1 MATALKLNTITKVI
15 FASLLAAQGSAWAD
29 DEQSSRESMDTIVV
43 TGEKTEKSLK
53 ETMSSVAVVDKALLE
68 NGQLASISEALSEM
82 ANVVVLTG
90 SVPDMRGVSGN
101 GGATG
106 FNSFSGGSKA
116 RVSTLIDGVSQP
128 FVADLTG
135 DTGLWDVEQIEV
147 YRGPQSTSNGRNS
160 IAGAVYMT
168 TKAPTQDFEGAVRV
182 GYRNQDSYLDTAAVV
197 SGALVE
203 DVLAFRLSTQYVDG
217 ETFSNPPVY
226 ETNPT
231 DRELNKLNTSSTRAK
246 LLYTPSKDLAVQLTY
261 STYSEEGNSGR
272 KYFVAD
278 EPFDYKPLYQRI
290 VDTDSDTTQV
300 NVDYSINDDFSLD
313 VLVAYMDYQWS
324 FEAYEPIESAES
336 DVSMDERNITLDTK
350 LNFGLNNHFYS
361 GFIGLAYFDRDQ
373 EFESVGATNYYGDD
387 SSKSTA
393 VYGETSFNLSRELTL
408 TAGLRIEREEQLR
421 NFNMAFRGDQLV
433 EQLDN
438 SHTVRL
444 PKLAIQY
451 DVSDE
456 TTLFASARRG
466 YNAGGGAL
474 DFTAEDY
481 YYYDEETV
489 NTYEIGS
496 RSVIDNGDINISAN
510 VFYNNFN
517 GYQALSSERRI
528 TNLEDAH
535 SYGLEVD
542 AYSMLGEQWQLHG
555 GLGLLKTN
563 IDESSAFPDAVGSDL
578 NSAPELT
585 ASLGLSHWFT
595 DSLKVNL
602 SANYVGEYYG
612 DLTNTEE
619 RIAGDYTIT
628 RLSMTYDTEQWL
640 ISAFINNALDEEAY
654 TSQEPESGR
663 YPQGYAAVVNPQT
676 VGASVTYRF

>member
-1 MATALKLNTITKVI
+1 MIA
-15 FASLLAAQGSAWAD
+15 ASLLVTNTAVLAD
-29 DEQSSRESMDTIVV
+29 DESNRKSMDTIVV

-53 ETMSSVAVVDKALLE
+53 ETMSSVAVVDTSLIE

-90 SVPDMRGVSGN
+90 AVPDMRGVSGN

-135 DTGLWDVEQIEV
+135 DTGLWDMEQIEV

-160 IAGAVYMT
+160 IAGAVYMK
-168 TKAPTQDFEGAVRV
+168 TKAPTQEFEGAVRV
-182 GYRNQDSYLDTAAVV
+182 GYRNQDNYFDTAAVI

-203 DVLAFRLSTQYVDG
+203 DVLAFRLSTQYIDG

-226 ETNPT
+226 DTNPT
-231 DRELNKLNTSSTRAK
+231 DQELNKLDTSSTRAK
-246 LLYTPSKDLAVQLTY
+246 LLYTPFEDLSVQLTY
-261 STYSEEGNSGR
+261 STYNEEGNAGR
-272 KYFVAD
+272 KYFEAA
-278 EPFDYKPLYQRI
+278 EPTDYIPLFQRI
-290 VDTDSDTTQV
+290 LDTESDTTQV
-300 NVDYSINDDFSLD
+300 NVDYKINENFSLD
-313 VLVAYMDYQWS
+313 VLVAYMDYKWA
-324 FEAYEPIESAES
+324 FDAYEPQQSAES
-336 DVSMDERNITLDTK
+336 DVSMDESNVTLDTK
-350 LNFGLNNHFYS
+350 LNFGLNSDFYS
-361 GFIGLAYFDRDQ
+361 GFVGLAYFDRDQ
-373 EFESVGATNYYGDD
+373 DFESVGATYYFGDD

-393 VYGETSFNLSRELTL
+393 IYGESSFNLNSQLTL
-408 TAGLRIEREEQLR
+408 TAGLRIEREEQVR
-421 NFNMAFRGDQLV
+421 NFNMAFRGDMLV
-433 EQLDN
+433 EQLDD
-438 SHTVRL
+438 SHTLRL
-444 PKLAIQY
+444 PKLALQY
-451 DVSDE
+451 KITEE

-496 RSVIDNGDINISAN
+496 RSVLNNGDLNISAN

-517 GYQALSSERRI
+517 GYQALSAARRI
-528 TNLEDAH
+528 TNIEDAH
-535 SYGLEVD
+535 SYGLELE
-542 AYSMLGEQWQLHG
+542 AYSMLGDQWQLHG
-555 GLGLLKTN
+555 GLGLLKTK
-563 IDESSAFPDAVGSDL
+563 IDESSAFPEAVDNDL

-602 SANYVGEYYG
+602 SANYVDEFYG

-619 RIAGDYTIT
+619 RVAGDYTLT
-628 RLSMTYDTEQWL
+628 RLTITYDTEQWL
-640 ISAFINNALDEEAY
+640 ISAFINNAFDEQEY
-654 TSQEPESGR
+654 TAREPASGR
-663 YPQGYAAVVNPQT
+663 YPQGYVGVVNPQT
-676 VGASVTYRF
+676 LGASVTYRF

>member
-1 MATALKLNTITKVI
+1 MATAFKLNSLSAVIT
-15 FASLLAAQGSAWAD
+15 ASLLVTNTAVLAD
-29 DEQSSRESMDTIVV
+29 DESNRKSMDTIVV

-53 ETMSSVAVVDKALLE
+53 ETMSSVAVVDTSLIE

-90 SVPDMRGVSGN
+90 AVPDMRGVSGN

-135 DTGLWDVEQIEV
+135 DTGLWDMEQIEV

-160 IAGAVYMT
+160 IAGAVYMK
-168 TKAPTQDFEGAVRV
+168 TKAPTQEFEGAVRV
-182 GYRNQDSYLDTAAVV
+182 GYRNQDNYFDTAAVI

-203 DVLAFRLSTQYVDG
+203 DVLTFRLSTQYIDG

-226 ETNPT
+226 DTNPT
-231 DRELNKLNTSSTRAK
+231 DQELNKLDTSSTRAK
-246 LLYTPSKDLAVQLTY
+246 LLYTPFEDLSVQLTY
-261 STYSEEGNSGR
+261 STYNEEGNAGR
-272 KYFVAD
+272 KYFEAA
-278 EPFDYKPLYQRI
+278 EPTDYIPLFQRI
-290 VDTDSDTTQV
+290 LDTESDTTQV
-300 NVDYSINDDFSLD
+300 NVDYKINENFSLD
-313 VLVAYMDYQWS
+313 VLVAYMDYKWA
-324 FEAYEPIESAES
+324 FDAYEPQQIAES
-336 DVSMDERNITLDTK
+336 DVSMDESNVTLDTK
-350 LNFGLNNHFYS
+350 LNFGLNSDFYS
-361 GFIGLAYFDRDQ
+361 GFVGLAYFDRDQ
-373 EFESVGATNYYGDD
+373 DFESVGATYYFGDD

-393 VYGETSFNLSRELTL
+393 IYGESSFNLNSQLTL
-408 TAGLRIEREEQLR
+408 TAGLRIEREEQVR
-421 NFNMAFRGDQLV
+421 NFNMAFRGDMLV
-433 EQLDN
+433 EQLDD
-438 SHTVRL
+438 SHTLRL
-444 PKLAIQY
+444 PKLALQY
-451 DVSDE
+451 KITEE

-496 RSVIDNGDINISAN
+496 RSVLNNGDLNISAN

-517 GYQALSSERRI
+517 GYQALSAARRI
-528 TNLEDAH
+528 TNIEDAH
-535 SYGLEVD
+535 SYGLELE
-542 AYSMLGEQWQLHG
+542 AYSMLGDQWQLHG
-555 GLGLLKTN
+555 GLGLLKTK
-563 IDESSAFPDAVGSDL
+563 IDESSAFPEAVDNDL

-602 SANYVGEYYG
+602 SANYVDEFYG

-619 RIAGDYTIT
+619 RVAGDYTLT
-628 RLSMTYDTEQWL
+628 RLTITYDTEQWL
-640 ISAFINNALDEEAY
+640 MSAFINNAFDEQEY
-654 TSQEPESGR
+654 TAREPASGR
-663 YPQGYAAVVNPQT
+663 YPQGYVGVVNPQT
-676 VGASVTYRF
+676 LGASVTYRF

>member
-1 MATALKLNTITKVI
+1 LATAFKLNSLSAVIT
-15 FASLLAAQGSAWAD
+15 ASLLVTNTAVLAD
-29 DEQSSRESMDTIVV
+29 DESNRKSMDTIVV

-53 ETMSSVAVVDKALLE
+53 ETMSSVAVVDTSLIE

-90 SVPDMRGVSGN
+90 AVPDMRGVSGN

-135 DTGLWDVEQIEV
+135 DTGLWDMEQIEV

-160 IAGAVYMT
+160 IAGAVYMK
-168 TKAPTQDFEGAVRV
+168 TKAPTQEFEGAVRV
-182 GYRNQDSYLDTAAVV
+182 GYRNQDNYFDTAAVI

-203 DVLAFRLSTQYVDG
+203 DVLAFRLSTQYIDG

-226 ETNPT
+226 DTNPT
-231 DRELNKLNTSSTRAK
+231 DQELNKLDTSSTRAK
-246 LLYTPSKDLAVQLTY
+246 LLYTPFEDLSLQLTY
-261 STYSEEGNSGR
+261 STYSEKGNAGR
-272 KYFVAD
+272 KYFEAA
-278 EPFDYKPLYQRI
+278 EPTDYIPLFQRI
-290 VDTDSDTTQV
+290 MDTESDTTQV
-300 NVDYSINDDFSLD
+300 NVDYKINENFSLD
-313 VLVAYMDYQWS
+313 VLVAYMDYTWA
-324 FEAYEPIESAES
+324 FDAYEPQQSAES
-336 DVSMDERNITLDTK
+336 DVSMDESNVTLDTK
-350 LNFGLNNHFYS
+350 LNFGLNSDFYS
-361 GFIGLAYFDRDQ
+361 GFVGLAYFDRDQ
-373 EFESVGATNYYGDD
+373 DFESVGATYYFGDD

-393 VYGETSFNLSRELTL
+393 IYGESSFNLNSQLTL
-408 TAGLRIEREEQLR
+408 TAGLRIEREEQVR
-421 NFNMAFRGDQLV
+421 NFNMAFRGDMLV
-433 EQLDN
+433 EQLDD
-438 SHTVRL
+438 SHTLRL
-444 PKLAIQY
+444 PKLALQY
-451 DVSDE
+451 KITEE

-496 RSVIDNGDINISAN
+496 RSVLNNGDLNISAN

-517 GYQALSSERRI
+517 GYQALSAARRI
-528 TNLEDAH
+528 TNIEDAH
-535 SYGLEVD
+535 SYGLELE
-542 AYSMLGEQWQLHG
+542 AYSMLGDQWQLHG
-555 GLGLLKTN
+555 GLGLLKTK
-563 IDESSAFPDAVGSDL
+563 IDESSAFPEAVDNDL

-595 DSLKVNL
+595 DNLKVNL
-602 SANYVGEYYG
+602 SANYVDEFYG

-619 RIAGDYTIT
+619 RVAGDYTLT
-628 RLSMTYDTEQWL
+628 RLTISYDSEQWL
-640 ISAFINNALDEEAY
+640 MSAFINNAFDEQEY
-654 TSQEPESGR
+654 TAREPASGR
-663 YPQGYAAVVNPQT
+663 YPQGYVGVVNPQT
-676 VGASVTYRF
+676 LGASVTYRF

>member
-1 MATALKLNTITKVI
+1 MATAFKLNSLSAVI
-15 FASLLAAQGSAWAD
+15 AALLLVTNTAVLAD
-29 DEQSSRESMDTIVV
+29 DESNRKSMDTIVV

-53 ETMSSVAVVDKALLE
+53 ETMSSVAVVDTSLIE

-90 SVPDMRGVSGN
+90 AVPDMRGVSGN

-135 DTGLWDVEQIEV
+135 DTGLWDMEQIEV

-160 IAGAVYMT
+160 IAGAVYMK
-168 TKAPTQDFEGAVRV
+168 TKAPTQEFEGAVRV
-182 GYRNQDSYLDTAAVV
+182 GYRNQDNYFDTAAVI

-203 DVLAFRLSTQYVDG
+203 DVLAFRLSTQYIDG

-226 ETNPT
+226 DTNPT
-231 DRELNKLNTSSTRAK
+231 DQELNKLDTSSTRAK
-246 LLYTPSKDLAVQLTY
+246 LLYTPFEDLSVQLTY
-261 STYSEEGNSGR
+261 STYNEEGNAGR
-272 KYFVAD
+272 KYFEAA
-278 EPFDYKPLYQRI
+278 EPTDYIPLFQRI
-290 VDTDSDTTQV
+290 LDTESDTTQV
-300 NVDYSINDDFSLD
+300 NVDYKINENFSLD
-313 VLVAYMDYQWS
+313 VLVAYMDYKWA
-324 FEAYEPIESAES
+324 FDAYEPQQSAES
-336 DVSMDERNITLDTK
+336 DVSMDESNVTLDTK
-350 LNFGLNNHFYS
+350 LNFGLNSDFYS
-361 GFIGLAYFDRDQ
+361 GFVGLAYFDRDQ
-373 EFESVGATNYYGDD
+373 DFESVGATYYFGDD
-387 SSKSTA
+387 SSKSTSI
-393 VYGETSFNLSRELTL
+393 YGESSFNLNSQLTL
-408 TAGLRIEREEQLR
+408 TAGLRIEREEQVR
-421 NFNMAFRGDQLV
+421 NFNMAFRGDMLV
-433 EQLDN
+433 EQLDD
-438 SHTVRL
+438 SHTLRL
-444 PKLAIQY
+444 PKLALQY
-451 DVSDE
+451 KITEE

-496 RSVIDNGDINISAN
+496 RSVLNNGDLNISAN

-517 GYQALSSERRI
+517 GYQALSAARRI
-528 TNLEDAH
+528 TNIEDAH
-535 SYGLEVD
+535 SYGLELE
-542 AYSMLGEQWQLHG
+542 AYSMLGDQWQLHG
-555 GLGLLKTN
+555 GLGLLKTK
-563 IDESSAFPDAVGSDL
+563 IDESSAFPEAVDNDL

-602 SANYVGEYYG
+602 SANYVDEFYG

-619 RIAGDYTIT
+619 RVAGDYTLT
-628 RLSMTYDTEQWL
+628 RLTITYDTEQWL
-640 ISAFINNALDEEAY
+640 ISAFINNAFDEQEY
-654 TSQEPESGR
+654 TAREPASGR
-663 YPQGYAAVVNPQT
+663 YPQGYVGVVNPQT
-676 VGASVTYRF
+676 LGASVTYRF

>member
-1 MATALKLNTITKVI
+1 LATAFKLNSLSAVI
-15 FASLLAAQGSAWAD
+15 AASLLVTNTAVLAD
-29 DEQSSRESMDTIVV
+29 DESNRKSMDTIVV

-53 ETMSSVAVVDKALLE
+53 ETMSSVAVVDTSLIE

-90 SVPDMRGVSGN
+90 AVPDMRGVSGN

-135 DTGLWDVEQIEV
+135 DTGLWDMEQIEV

-160 IAGAVYMT
+160 IAGAVYMK
-168 TKAPTQDFEGAVRV
+168 TKAPTQEFEGAVRV
-182 GYRNQDSYLDTAAVV
+182 GYRNQDNYFDTAAVI

-203 DVLAFRLSTQYVDG
+203 DVLAFRLSTQYIDG

-226 ETNPT
+226 DTNPT
-231 DRELNKLNTSSTRAK
+231 DQELNKLDTSSTRAK
-246 LLYTPSKDLAVQLTY
+246 LLYTPFEDLSVQLTY
-261 STYSEEGNSGR
+261 STYNEEGNAGR
-272 KYFVAD
+272 KYFEAA
-278 EPFDYKPLYQRI
+278 EPTDYIPLFQRI
-290 VDTDSDTTQV
+290 LDTESDTTQV
-300 NVDYSINDDFSLD
+300 NVDYKINENFSLD
-313 VLVAYMDYQWS
+313 VLVAYMDYKWA
-324 FEAYEPIESAES
+324 FDAYEPQQSAES
-336 DVSMDERNITLDTK
+336 DVSMDESNVTLDTK
-350 LNFGLNNHFYS
+350 LNFGLNSDFYS
-361 GFIGLAYFDRDQ
+361 GFVGLAYFDRDQ
-373 EFESVGATNYYGDD
+373 DFESVGATYYFGDD

-393 VYGETSFNLSRELTL
+393 IYGESSFNLNSQLTL
-408 TAGLRIEREEQLR
+408 TAGLRIEREEQVR
-421 NFNMAFRGDQLV
+421 NFNMAFRGDMLV
-433 EQLDN
+433 EQLDD
-438 SHTVRL
+438 SHTLRL
-444 PKLAIQY
+444 PKLALQY
-451 DVSDE
+451 KITEE

-496 RSVIDNGDINISAN
+496 RSVLNNGDLNISAN

-517 GYQALSSERRI
+517 GYQALSAARRI
-528 TNLEDAH
+528 TNIEDAH
-535 SYGLEVD
+535 SYGLELE
-542 AYSMLGEQWQLHG
+542 AYSMLGDQWQLHG
-555 GLGLLKTN
+555 GLGLLKTK
-563 IDESSAFPDAVGSDL
+563 IDESSAFPEAVDNDL

-602 SANYVGEYYG
+602 SANYVDEFYG

-619 RIAGDYTIT
+619 RVAGDYTLT
-628 RLSMTYDTEQWL
+628 RLTITYDTEQWL
-640 ISAFINNALDEEAY
+640 ISAFINNAFDEQEY
-654 TSQEPESGR
+654 TAREPASGR
-663 YPQGYAAVVNPQT
+663 YPQGYVGVVNPQT
-676 VGASVTYRF
+676 LGASVTYRF

>member
-1 MATALKLNTITKVI
+1 MATAFKLNSLSAVI
-15 FASLLAAQGSAWAD
+15 AASLLVTNTAVLAD
-29 DEQSSRESMDTIVV
+29 DESNRKSMDTIVV

-53 ETMSSVAVVDKALLE
+53 ETMSSVAVVDTSLIE

-90 SVPDMRGVSGN
+90 AVPDMRGVSGN

-135 DTGLWDVEQIEV
+135 DTGLWDMEQIEV

-160 IAGAVYMT
+160 IAGAVYMK
-168 TKAPTQDFEGAVRV
+168 TKAPTQEFEGAVRV
-182 GYRNQDSYLDTAAVV
+182 GYRNQDNYFDTAAVI

-203 DVLAFRLSTQYVDG
+203 DVLAFRLSTQYIDG

-226 ETNPT
+226 DTNPT
-231 DRELNKLNTSSTRAK
+231 DQELNKLDTSSTRAK
-246 LLYTPSKDLAVQLTY
+246 LLYTPFEDLSVQLTY
-261 STYSEEGNSGR
+261 STYNEEGNAGR
-272 KYFVAD
+272 KYFEAA
-278 EPFDYKPLYQRI
+278 EPTDYIPLFQRI
-290 VDTDSDTTQV
+290 LDTESDTTQL
-300 NVDYSINDDFSLD
+300 NVDYKINENFSLD
-313 VLVAYMDYQWS
+313 VLVAYMDYKWA
-324 FEAYEPIESAES
+324 FDAYEPQQSAES
-336 DVSMDERNITLDTK
+336 DVSMDESNVTLDTK
-350 LNFGLNNHFYS
+350 LNFGLNSDFYS
-361 GFIGLAYFDRDQ
+361 GFVGFAYFDRDQ
-373 EFESVGATNYYGDD
+373 DFESVGATYYFGDD

-393 VYGETSFNLSRELTL
+393 IYGESSFNLNSQLTL
-408 TAGLRIEREEQLR
+408 TAGLRIEREEQVR
-421 NFNMAFRGDQLV
+421 NFNMAFRGDMLV
-433 EQLDN
+433 EQLDD
-438 SHTVRL
+438 SHTLRL
-444 PKLAIQY
+444 PKLALQY
-451 DVSDE
+451 KITEE

-496 RSVIDNGDINISAN
+496 RSVLNNGDLNISAN

-517 GYQALSSERRI
+517 GYQALSAARRI
-528 TNLEDAH
+528 TNIEDAH
-535 SYGLEVD
+535 SYGLELE
-542 AYSMLGEQWQLHG
+542 AYSMLGDQWQLHG
-555 GLGLLKTN
+555 GLGLLKTK
-563 IDESSAFPDAVGSDL
+563 IDESSAFPEAVDNDL

-602 SANYVGEYYG
+602 SANYVDEFYG

-619 RIAGDYTIT
+619 RVAGDYTLT
-628 RLSMTYDTEQWL
+628 RLTITYDTEQWL
-640 ISAFINNALDEEAY
+640 ISAFINNAFDEQEY
-654 TSQEPESGR
+654 TAREPASGR
-663 YPQGYAAVVNPQT
+663 YPQGYVGVVNPQT
-676 VGASVTYRF
+676 LGASVTYRF

>member
-1 MATALKLNTITKVI
+1 MIA
-15 FASLLAAQGSAWAD
+15 ASLLVTNTAVLAD
-29 DEQSSRESMDTIVV
+29 DESNRKSMDTIVV

-53 ETMSSVAVVDKALLE
+53 ETMSSVAVVDTSLIE

-90 SVPDMRGVSGN
+90 AVPDMRGVSGN

-135 DTGLWDVEQIEV
+135 DTGLWDMEQIEV

-160 IAGAVYMT
+160 IAGAVYMK
-168 TKAPTQDFEGAVRV
+168 TKAPTQEFEGAVRV
-182 GYRNQDSYLDTAAVV
+182 GYRNQDNYFDTAAVI

-203 DVLAFRLSTQYVDG
+203 DVLAFRLSTQYIDG

-226 ETNPT
+226 DTNPT
-231 DRELNKLNTSSTRAK
+231 DQELNKLDTSSTRAK
-246 LLYTPSKDLAVQLTY
+246 LLYTPFEDLSVQLTY
-261 STYSEEGNSGR
+261 STYNEEGNAGR
-272 KYFVAD
+272 KYFEAA
-278 EPFDYKPLYQRI
+278 EPTDYIPLFQRI
-290 VDTDSDTTQV
+290 LDTESDTTQL
-300 NVDYSINDDFSLD
+300 NVDYKINENFSLD
-313 VLVAYMDYQWS
+313 VLVAYMDYKWA
-324 FEAYEPIESAES
+324 FDAYEPQQSAES
-336 DVSMDERNITLDTK
+336 DVSMDESNVTLDTK
-350 LNFGLNNHFYS
+350 LNFGLNSDFYS
-361 GFIGLAYFDRDQ
+361 GFVGFAYFDRDQ
-373 EFESVGATNYYGDD
+373 DFESVGATYYFGDD

-393 VYGETSFNLSRELTL
+393 IYGESSFNLNSQLTL
-408 TAGLRIEREEQLR
+408 TAGLRIEREEQIR
-421 NFNMAFRGDQLV
+421 NFNMAFRGDMLV
-433 EQLDN
+433 EQLDD
-438 SHTVRL
+438 SHTLRL
-444 PKLAIQY
+444 PKLALQY
-451 DVSDE
+451 KITEE

-496 RSVIDNGDINISAN
+496 RSVLNNGDLNISAN

-517 GYQALSSERRI
+517 GYQALSAARRI
-528 TNLEDAH
+528 TNIEDAH
-535 SYGLEVD
+535 SYGLELE
-542 AYSMLGEQWQLHG
+542 AYSMLGDQWQLHG
-555 GLGLLKTN
+555 GLGLLKTK
-563 IDESSAFPDAVGSDL
+563 IDESSAFPEAVDNDL

-602 SANYVGEYYG
+602 SANYVDEFYG

-619 RIAGDYTIT
+619 RVAGDYTLT
-628 RLSMTYDTEQWL
+628 RLTITYDTEQWL
-640 ISAFINNALDEEAY
+640 ISAFINNAFDEQEY
-654 TSQEPESGR
+654 TAREPASGR
-663 YPQGYAAVVNPQT
+663 YPQGYVGVVNPQT
-676 VGASVTYRF
+676 LGASVTYRF

>member
-1 MATALKLNTITKVI
+1 LATAFKLNSLSAVIT
-15 FASLLAAQGSAWAD
+15 ASLLVTNTAVLAD
-29 DEQSSRESMDTIVV
+29 DESNRKSMDTIVV

-53 ETMSSVAVVDKALLE
+53 ETMSSVAVVDTSLIE

-90 SVPDMRGVSGN
+90 AVPDMRGVSGN

-135 DTGLWDVEQIEV
+135 DTGLWDMEQIEV

-160 IAGAVYMT
+160 IAGAVYMK
-168 TKAPTQDFEGAVRV
+168 TKAPTQEFEGAVRV
-182 GYRNQDSYLDTAAVV
+182 GYRNQDNYFDTAAVI

-203 DVLAFRLSTQYVDG
+203 DVLAFRLSTQYIDG

-226 ETNPT
+226 DTNPT
-231 DRELNKLNTSSTRAK
+231 DQELNKLDTSSTRAK
-246 LLYTPSKDLAVQLTY
+246 LLYTPFEDLSVQLTY
-261 STYSEEGNSGR
+261 STYNEEGNAGR
-272 KYFVAD
+272 KYFEAA
-278 EPFDYKPLYQRI
+278 EPTDYIPLFQRI
-290 VDTDSDTTQV
+290 LDTESDTTQV
-300 NVDYSINDDFSLD
+300 NVDYKINENFSLD
-313 VLVAYMDYQWS
+313 VLVAYMDYKWA
-324 FEAYEPIESAES
+324 FDAYEPQQSAES
-336 DVSMDERNITLDTK
+336 DVSMDESNVTLDTK
-350 LNFGLNNHFYS
+350 LNFGLNSDFYS
-361 GFIGLAYFDRDQ
+361 GFVGLAYFDRDQ
-373 EFESVGATNYYGDD
+373 DFESVGATYYFGDD

-393 VYGETSFNLSRELTL
+393 IYGESSFNLNSQLTL
-408 TAGLRIEREEQLR
+408 TAGLRIECEEQVR
-421 NFNMAFRGDQLV
+421 NFNMAFRGDMLV
-433 EQLDN
+433 EQLDD
-438 SHTVRL
+438 SHTLRL
-444 PKLAIQY
+444 PKLALQY
-451 DVSDE
+451 KITEE

-496 RSVIDNGDINISAN
+496 RSVLNNGDLNISAN

-517 GYQALSSERRI
+517 GYQALSAARRI
-528 TNLEDAH
+528 TNIEDAH
-535 SYGLEVD
+535 SYGLELE
-542 AYSMLGEQWQLHG
+542 AYSMLGDQWQLHG
-555 GLGLLKTN
+555 GLGLLKTK
-563 IDESSAFPDAVGSDL
+563 IDESSAFPEAVDNDL

-595 DSLKVNL
+595 DNLKVNL
-602 SANYVGEYYG
+602 SANYVDEFYG

-619 RIAGDYTIT
+619 RVAGDYTLT
-628 RLSMTYDTEQWL
+628 RLTISYDSEQWL
-640 ISAFINNALDEEAY
+640 MSAFINNAFDEQEY
-654 TSQEPESGR
+654 TAREPASGR
-663 YPQGYAAVVNPQT
+663 YPQGYVGVVNPQT
-676 VGASVTYRF
+676 LGASVTYRF

>member
-1 MATALKLNTITKVI
+1 MATAFKLNSLSAVIT
-15 FASLLAAQGSAWAD
+15 ASLLVTNTAVLAD
-29 DEQSSRESMDTIVV
+29 DESNRKSMDTIVV

-53 ETMSSVAVVDKALLE
+53 ETMSSVAVVDTSLIE

-90 SVPDMRGVSGN
+90 AVPDMRGVSGN

-135 DTGLWDVEQIEV
+135 DTGLWDMEQIEV

-160 IAGAVYMT
+160 IAGAVYMK
-168 TKAPTQDFEGAVRV
+168 TKAPTQEFEGAVRV
-182 GYRNQDSYLDTAAVV
+182 GYRNQDNYFDTAAVI

-203 DVLAFRLSTQYVDG
+203 DVLAFRLSTQYIDG

-226 ETNPT
+226 DTNPT
-231 DRELNKLNTSSTRAK
+231 DQELNKLDTSSTRAK
-246 LLYTPSKDLAVQLTY
+246 LLYTPFEDLSVQLTY
-261 STYSEEGNSGR
+261 STYNEEGNAGR
-272 KYFVAD
+272 KYFEAA
-278 EPFDYKPLYQRI
+278 EPTDYIPLFQRI
-290 VDTDSDTTQV
+290 LDTESDTTQV
-300 NVDYSINDDFSLD
+300 NVDYKINENFSLD
-313 VLVAYMDYQWS
+313 VLVAYMDYKWA
-324 FEAYEPIESAES
+324 FDAYEPQQSAES
-336 DVSMDERNITLDTK
+336 DVSMDESNVTLDTK
-350 LNFGLNNHFYS
+350 LNFGLNSDFYS
-361 GFIGLAYFDRDQ
+361 GFVGLAYFDRDQ
-373 EFESVGATNYYGDD
+373 DFESVGATYYFGDD

-393 VYGETSFNLSRELTL
+393 IYGESSFNLNSQLTL
-408 TAGLRIEREEQLR
+408 TAGLRIEREEQVR
-421 NFNMAFRGDQLV
+421 NFNMAFRGDMLV
-433 EQLDN
+433 EQLDD
-438 SHTVRL
+438 SHILRL
-444 PKLAIQY
+444 PKLALQY
-451 DVSDE
+451 KITEE

-496 RSVIDNGDINISAN
+496 RSVLNNGDLNISAN

-517 GYQALSSERRI
+517 GYQALSAARRI
-528 TNLEDAH
+528 TNIEDAH
-535 SYGLEVD
+535 SYGLELE
-542 AYSMLGEQWQLHG
+542 AYSMLGDQWQLHG
-555 GLGLLKTN
+555 GLGLLKTK
-563 IDESSAFPDAVGSDL
+563 IDESSAFPEAVDNDL

-602 SANYVGEYYG
+602 SANYVDEFYG

-619 RIAGDYTIT
+619 RVAGDYTLT
-628 RLSMTYDTEQWL
+628 RLTITYDTEQWL
-640 ISAFINNALDEEAY
+640 MSAFINNAFDEQEY
-654 TSQEPESGR
+654 TAREPASGR
-663 YPQGYAAVVNPQT
+663 YPQGYVGVVNPQT
-676 VGASVTYRF
+676 LGASVTYRF

>member
-1 MATALKLNTITKVI
+1 MATAFKLNSLSAVIT
-15 FASLLAAQGSAWAD
+15 ASLLVTNTAVLAD
-29 DEQSSRESMDTIVV
+29 DESNRKSMDTIVV

-53 ETMSSVAVVDKALLE
+53 ETMSSVAVVDTSLIE

-90 SVPDMRGVSGN
+90 AVPDMRGVSGN

-135 DTGLWDVEQIEV
+135 DTGLWDMEQIEV

-160 IAGAVYMT
+160 IAGAVYMK
-168 TKAPTQDFEGAVRV
+168 TKAPTQEFEGAVRV
-182 GYRNQDSYLDTAAVV
+182 GYRNQDNYFDTAAVI

-203 DVLAFRLSTQYVDG
+203 DVLAFRLSTQYIDG

-226 ETNPT
+226 DTNPT
-231 DRELNKLNTSSTRAK
+231 DQELNKLDTSSTRAK
-246 LLYTPSKDLAVQLTY
+246 LLYTPFEDLSVQLTY
-261 STYSEEGNSGR
+261 STYNEEGNAGR
-272 KYFVAD
+272 KYFEAA
-278 EPFDYKPLYQRI
+278 EPTDYIPLFQRI
-290 VDTDSDTTQV
+290 LDTESDTTQV
-300 NVDYSINDDFSLD
+300 NVDYKINENFSLD
-313 VLVAYMDYQWS
+313 VLVAYMDYKWA
-324 FEAYEPIESAES
+324 FDAYEPQQSAES
-336 DVSMDERNITLDTK
+336 DVSMDESNVTLDTK
-350 LNFGLNNHFYS
+350 LNFGLNSDFYS
-361 GFIGLAYFDRDQ
+361 GFVGLAYFDRDQ
-373 EFESVGATNYYGDD
+373 DFESVGATYYFGDD

-393 VYGETSFNLSRELTL
+393 IYGESSFNLNSQLTL
-408 TAGLRIEREEQLR
+408 TAGLRIECEEQVR
-421 NFNMAFRGDQLV
+421 NFNMAFRGDMLV
-433 EQLDN
+433 EQLDD
-438 SHTVRL
+438 SHTLRL
-444 PKLAIQY
+444 PKLALQY
-451 DVSDE
+451 KITEE

-496 RSVIDNGDINISAN
+496 RSVLNNGDLNISAN

-517 GYQALSSERRI
+517 GYQALSAARRI
-528 TNLEDAH
+528 TNIEDAH
-535 SYGLEVD
+535 SYGLELE
-542 AYSMLGEQWQLHG
+542 AYSMLGDQWQLHG
-555 GLGLLKTN
+555 GLGLLKTK
-563 IDESSAFPDAVGSDL
+563 IDESSAFPEAVDNDL

-595 DSLKVNL
+595 DNLKVNL
-602 SANYVGEYYG
+602 SANYVDEFYG

-619 RIAGDYTIT
+619 RVAGDYTLT
-628 RLSMTYDTEQWL
+628 RLTISYDSEQWL
-640 ISAFINNALDEEAY
+640 MSAFINNAFDEQEY
-654 TSQEPESGR
+654 TAREPASGR
-663 YPQGYAAVVNPQT
+663 YPQGYVGVVNPQT
-676 VGASVTYRF
+676 LGASVTYRF

>member
-1 MATALKLNTITKVI
+1 MIT
-15 FASLLAAQGSAWAD
+15 ASLLVTNTAVLAD
-29 DEQSSRESMDTIVV
+29 DESNRKSMDTIVV

-53 ETMSSVAVVDKALLE
+53 ETMSSVAVVDTSLIE

-90 SVPDMRGVSGN
+90 AVPDMRGVSGN

-135 DTGLWDVEQIEV
+135 DTGLWDMEQIEV

-160 IAGAVYMT
+160 IAGAVYMK
-168 TKAPTQDFEGAVRV
+168 TKAPTQEFEGAVRV
-182 GYRNQDSYLDTAAVV
+182 GYRNQDNYFDTAAVI

-203 DVLAFRLSTQYVDG
+203 DVLAFRLSTQYIDG

-226 ETNPT
+226 DTNPT
-231 DRELNKLNTSSTRAK
+231 DQELNKLDTSSTRAK
-246 LLYTPSKDLAVQLTY
+246 LLYTPFEDLSLQLTY
-261 STYSEEGNSGR
+261 STYSEKGNAGR
-272 KYFVAD
+272 KYFEAA
-278 EPFDYKPLYQRI
+278 EPTDYIPLFQRI
-290 VDTDSDTTQV
+290 MDTESDTTQV
-300 NVDYSINDDFSLD
+300 NVDYKINENFSLD
-313 VLVAYMDYQWS
+313 VLVAYMDYTWA
-324 FEAYEPIESAES
+324 FDAYEPQQSAES
-336 DVSMDERNITLDTK
+336 DVSMDESNVTLDTK
-350 LNFGLNNHFYS
+350 LNFGLNSDFYS
-361 GFIGLAYFDRDQ
+361 GFVGLAYFDRDQ
-373 EFESVGATNYYGDD
+373 DFESVGATYYFGDD

-393 VYGETSFNLSRELTL
+393 IYGESSFNLNSQLTL
-408 TAGLRIEREEQLR
+408 TAGLRIEREEQVR
-421 NFNMAFRGDQLV
+421 NFNMAFRGDMLV
-433 EQLDN
+433 EQLDD
-438 SHTVRL
+438 SHTLRL
-444 PKLAIQY
+444 PKLALQY
-451 DVSDE
+451 KITEE

-496 RSVIDNGDINISAN
+496 RSVLNNGDLNISAN

-517 GYQALSSERRI
+517 GYQALSAARRI
-528 TNLEDAH
+528 TNIEDAH
-535 SYGLEVD
+535 SYGLELE
-542 AYSMLGEQWQLHG
+542 AYSMLGDQWQLHG
-555 GLGLLKTN
+555 GLGLLKTK
-563 IDESSAFPDAVGSDL
+563 IDESSAFPEAVDNDL

-595 DSLKVNL
+595 DNLKVNL
-602 SANYVGEYYG
+602 SANYVDEFYG

-619 RIAGDYTIT
+619 RVAGDYTLT
-628 RLSMTYDTEQWL
+628 RLTISYDSEQWL
-640 ISAFINNALDEEAY
+640 MSAFINNAFDEQEY
-654 TSQEPESGR
+654 TAREPASGR
-663 YPQGYAAVVNPQT
+663 YPQGYVGVVNPQT
-676 VGASVTYRF
+676 LGASVTYRF

>member
-1 MATALKLNTITKVI
+1 MATAFKLNSLSAVI
-15 FASLLAAQGSAWAD
+15 AASLLVTNTAVLAD
-29 DEQSSRESMDTIVV
+29 DESNRKSMDTIVV

-53 ETMSSVAVVDKALLE
+53 ETMSSVAVVDTSLIE

-90 SVPDMRGVSGN
+90 AVPDMRGVSGN

-135 DTGLWDVEQIEV
+135 DTGLWDMEQIEV

-160 IAGAVYMT
+160 IAGAVYMK
-168 TKAPTQDFEGAVRV
+168 TKAPTQEFEGAVRV
-182 GYRNQDSYLDTAAVV
+182 GYRNQDNYFDTAAVI

-203 DVLAFRLSTQYVDG
+203 DVLAFRLSTQYIDG

-226 ETNPT
+226 DTNPT
-231 DRELNKLNTSSTRAK
+231 DRELNKLDTSSTRAK
-246 LLYTPSKDLAVQLTY
+246 LLYTPFEDLSVQLTY
-261 STYSEEGNSGR
+261 STYNEEGNAGR
-272 KYFVAD
+272 KYFEAA
-278 EPFDYKPLYQRI
+278 EPTDYIPLFQRI
-290 VDTDSDTTQV
+290 LDTESDTTQV
-300 NVDYSINDDFSLD
+300 NVDYKINENFSLD
-313 VLVAYMDYQWS
+313 VLVAYMDYKWA
-324 FEAYEPIESAES
+324 FDAYEPQQSAES
-336 DVSMDERNITLDTK
+336 DVSMDESNVTLDTK
-350 LNFGLNNHFYS
+350 LNFGLNSDFYS
-361 GFIGLAYFDRDQ
+361 GFVGLAYFDRDQ
-373 EFESVGATNYYGDD
+373 DFESVGATYYFGDD

-393 VYGETSFNLSRELTL
+393 IYGESSFNLNSQLTL
-408 TAGLRIEREEQLR
+408 TAGLRIEREEQVR
-421 NFNMAFRGDQLV
+421 NFNMAFRGDMLV
-433 EQLDN
+433 EQLDD
-438 SHTVRL
+438 SHTLRL
-444 PKLAIQY
+444 PKLALQY
-451 DVSDE
+451 KITEE

-496 RSVIDNGDINISAN
+496 RSVLNNGDLNISAN

-517 GYQALSSERRI
+517 GYQALSAARRI
-528 TNLEDAH
+528 TNIEDAH
-535 SYGLEVD
+535 SYGLELE
-542 AYSMLGEQWQLHG
+542 AYSMLGDQWQLHG
-555 GLGLLKTN
+555 GLGLLKTK
-563 IDESSAFPDAVGSDL
+563 IDESSAFPEAVDNDL

-602 SANYVGEYYG
+602 SANYVDEFYG

-619 RIAGDYTIT
+619 RVAGDYTLT
-628 RLSMTYDTEQWL
+628 RLTITYDTEQWL
-640 ISAFINNALDEEAY
+640 ISAFINNAFDEQEY
-654 TSQEPESGR
+654 TAREPASGR
-663 YPQGYAAVVNPQT
+663 YPQGYVGVVNPQT
-676 VGASVTYRF
+676 LGASVTYRF

>member
-1 MATALKLNTITKVI
+1 MIT
-15 FASLLAAQGSAWAD
+15 ASLLVTNTAVLAD
-29 DEQSSRESMDTIVV
+29 DESNRKSMDTIVV

-53 ETMSSVAVVDKALLE
+53 ETMSSVAVVDTSLIE

-90 SVPDMRGVSGN
+90 AVPDMRGVSGN

-135 DTGLWDVEQIEV
+135 DTGLWDMEQIEV

-160 IAGAVYMT
+160 IAGAVYMK
-168 TKAPTQDFEGAVRV
+168 TKAPTQEFEGAVRV
-182 GYRNQDSYLDTAAVV
+182 GYRNQDNYFDTAAVI

-203 DVLAFRLSTQYVDG
+203 DVLAFRLSTQYIDG

-226 ETNPT
+226 DTNPT
-231 DRELNKLNTSSTRAK
+231 DQELNKLDTSSTRAK
-246 LLYTPSKDLAVQLTY
+246 LLYTPFEDLSVQLTY
-261 STYSEEGNSGR
+261 STYNEEGNAGR
-272 KYFVAD
+272 KYFEAA
-278 EPFDYKPLYQRI
+278 EPTDYIPLFQRI
-290 VDTDSDTTQV
+290 LDTESDTTQV
-300 NVDYSINDDFSLD
+300 NVDYKINENFSLD
-313 VLVAYMDYQWS
+313 VLVAYMDYKWA
-324 FEAYEPIESAES
+324 FDAYEPQQIAES
-336 DVSMDERNITLDTK
+336 DVSMDESNVTLDTK
-350 LNFGLNNHFYS
+350 LNFGLNSDFYS
-361 GFIGLAYFDRDQ
+361 GFVGLAYFDRDQ
-373 EFESVGATNYYGDD
+373 DFESVGATYYFGDD

-393 VYGETSFNLSRELTL
+393 IYGESSFNLNSQLTL
-408 TAGLRIEREEQLR
+408 TAGLRIEREEQVR
-421 NFNMAFRGDQLV
+421 NFNMAFRGDMLV
-433 EQLDN
+433 EQLDD
-438 SHTVRL
+438 SHTLRL
-444 PKLAIQY
+444 PKLALQY
-451 DVSDE
+451 KITEE

-496 RSVIDNGDINISAN
+496 RSVLNNGDLNISAN

-517 GYQALSSERRI
+517 GYQALSAARRI
-528 TNLEDAH
+528 TNIEDAH
-535 SYGLEVD
+535 SYGLELE
-542 AYSMLGEQWQLHG
+542 AYSMLGNQWQLHG
-555 GLGLLKTN
+555 GLGLLKTK
-563 IDESSAFPDAVGSDL
+563 IDESSAFPEAVDNDL

-595 DSLKVNL
+595 DNLKVNL
-602 SANYVGEYYG
+602 SANYVDEFYG

-619 RIAGDYTIT
+619 RVAGDYTLT
-628 RLSMTYDTEQWL
+628 RLTITYDTEQWL
-640 ISAFINNALDEEAY
+640 MSAFINNAFDEQEY
-654 TSQEPESGR
+654 TAREPASGR
-663 YPQGYAAVVNPQT
+663 YPQGYVGVVNPQT
-676 VGASVTYRF
+676 LGASVTYRF

>member
-1 MATALKLNTITKVI
+1 MIT
-15 FASLLAAQGSAWAD
+15 ASLLVTNTAVLAD
-29 DEQSSRESMDTIVV
+29 DESNRKSMDTIVV

-53 ETMSSVAVVDKALLE
+53 ETMSSVAVVDTSLIE

-90 SVPDMRGVSGN
+90 AVPDMRGVSGN

-135 DTGLWDVEQIEV
+135 DTGLWDMEQIEV

-160 IAGAVYMT
+160 IAGAVYMK
-168 TKAPTQDFEGAVRV
+168 TKAPTQEFEGAVRV
-182 GYRNQDSYLDTAAVV
+182 GYRNQDNYFDTAAVI

-203 DVLAFRLSTQYVDG
+203 DVLAFRLSTQYIDG

-226 ETNPT
+226 DTNPT
-231 DRELNKLNTSSTRAK
+231 DQELNKLDTSSTRAK
-246 LLYTPSKDLAVQLTY
+246 LLYTPFEDLSVQLTY
-261 STYSEEGNSGR
+261 STYNEEGNAGR
-272 KYFVAD
+272 KYFEAA
-278 EPFDYKPLYQRI
+278 EPTDYIPLFQRI
-290 VDTDSDTTQV
+290 LDTESDTTQV
-300 NVDYSINDDFSLD
+300 NVDYKINENFSLD
-313 VLVAYMDYQWS
+313 VLVAYMDYKWA
-324 FEAYEPIESAES
+324 FDAYEPQQSAES
-336 DVSMDERNITLDTK
+336 DVSMDESNVTLDTK
-350 LNFGLNNHFYS
+350 LNFGLNSDFYS
-361 GFIGLAYFDRDQ
+361 GFVGLAYFDRDQ
-373 EFESVGATNYYGDD
+373 DFESVGATYYFGDD

-393 VYGETSFNLSRELTL
+393 IYGESSFNLNSQLTL
-408 TAGLRIEREEQLR
+408 TAGLRIECEEQVR
-421 NFNMAFRGDQLV
+421 NFNMAFRGDMLV
-433 EQLDN
+433 EQLDD
-438 SHTVRL
+438 SHTLRL
-444 PKLAIQY
+444 PKLALQY
-451 DVSDE
+451 KITEE

-496 RSVIDNGDINISAN
+496 RSVLNNGDLNISAN

-517 GYQALSSERRI
+517 GYQALSAARRI
-528 TNLEDAH
+528 TNIEDAH
-535 SYGLEVD
+535 SYGLELE
-542 AYSMLGEQWQLHG
+542 AYSMLGDQWQLHG
-555 GLGLLKTN
+555 GLGLLKTK
-563 IDESSAFPDAVGSDL
+563 IDESSAFPEAVDNDL

-595 DSLKVNL
+595 DNLKVNL
-602 SANYVGEYYG
+602 SANYVDEFYG

-619 RIAGDYTIT
+619 RVAGDYTLT
-628 RLSMTYDTEQWL
+628 RLTISYDSEQWL
-640 ISAFINNALDEEAY
+640 MSAFINNAFDEQEY
-654 TSQEPESGR
+654 TAREPASGR
-663 YPQGYAAVVNPQT
+663 YPQGYVGVVNPQT
-676 VGASVTYRF
+676 LGASVTYRF

>member
-1 MATALKLNTITKVI
+1 MATAFKLNSLSAVIT
-15 FASLLAAQGSAWAD
+15 ASLLVTNTAVLAD
-29 DEQSSRESMDTIVV
+29 DESNRKSMDTIVV

-53 ETMSSVAVVDKALLE
+53 ETMSSVAVVDTSLIE

-90 SVPDMRGVSGN
+90 AVPDMRGVSGN

-135 DTGLWDVEQIEV
+135 DTGLWDMEQIEV

-160 IAGAVYMT
+160 IAGAVYMK
-168 TKAPTQDFEGAVRV
+168 TKAPTQEFEGAVRV
-182 GYRNQDSYLDTAAVV
+182 GYRNQDNYFDTAAVI

-203 DVLAFRLSTQYVDG
+203 DVLAFRLSTQYIDG

-226 ETNPT
+226 DTNPT
-231 DRELNKLNTSSTRAK
+231 DQELNKLDTSSTRAK
-246 LLYTPSKDLAVQLTY
+246 LLYTPFEDLSVQLTY
-261 STYSEEGNSGR
+261 STYNEEGNAGR
-272 KYFVAD
+272 KYFEAA
-278 EPFDYKPLYQRI
+278 EPTDYIPLFQRI
-290 VDTDSDTTQV
+290 LDTESDTTQV
-300 NVDYSINDDFSLD
+300 NVDYKINENFSLD
-313 VLVAYMDYQWS
+313 VLVAYMDYKWA
-324 FEAYEPIESAES
+324 FDAYEPQQIAES
-336 DVSMDERNITLDTK
+336 DVSMDESNVTLDTK
-350 LNFGLNNHFYS
+350 LNFGLNSDFYS
-361 GFIGLAYFDRDQ
+361 GFVGLAYFDRDQ
-373 EFESVGATNYYGDD
+373 DFESVGATYYFGDD

-393 VYGETSFNLSRELTL
+393 IYGESSFNLNSQLTL
-408 TAGLRIEREEQLR
+408 TAGLRIEREEQVR
-421 NFNMAFRGDQLV
+421 NFNMAFRGDMLV
-433 EQLDN
+433 EQLDD
-438 SHTVRL
+438 SHTLRL
-444 PKLAIQY
+444 PKLALQY
-451 DVSDE
+451 KITEE

-496 RSVIDNGDINISAN
+496 RSVLNNGDLNISAN

-517 GYQALSSERRI
+517 GYQALSAARRI
-528 TNLEDAH
+528 TNIEDAH
-535 SYGLEVD
+535 SYGLELE
-542 AYSMLGEQWQLHG
+542 AYSMLGNQWQLHG
-555 GLGLLKTN
+555 GLGLLKTK
-563 IDESSAFPDAVGSDL
+563 IDESSAFPEAVDNDL

-595 DSLKVNL
+595 DNLKVNL
-602 SANYVGEYYG
+602 SANYVDEFYG

-619 RIAGDYTIT
+619 RVAGDYTLT
-628 RLSMTYDTEQWL
+628 RLTITYDTEQWL
-640 ISAFINNALDEEAY
+640 MSAFINNAFDEQEY
-654 TSQEPESGR
+654 TAREPASGR
-663 YPQGYAAVVNPQT
+663 YPQGYVGVVNPQT
-676 VGASVTYRF
+676 LGASVTYRF

>member
-1 MATALKLNTITKVI
+1 MIT
-15 FASLLAAQGSAWAD
+15 ASLLVTNTAVLAD
-29 DEQSSRESMDTIVV
+29 DESNRKSMDTIVV

-53 ETMSSVAVVDKALLE
+53 ETMSSVAVVDTSLIE

-90 SVPDMRGVSGN
+90 AVPDMRGVSGN

-135 DTGLWDVEQIEV
+135 DTGLWDMEQIEV

-160 IAGAVYMT
+160 IAGAVYMK
-168 TKAPTQDFEGAVRV
+168 TKAPTQEFEGAVRV
-182 GYRNQDSYLDTAAVV
+182 GYRNQDNYFDTAAVI

-203 DVLAFRLSTQYVDG
+203 DVLTFRLSTQYIDG

-226 ETNPT
+226 DTNPT
-231 DRELNKLNTSSTRAK
+231 DQELNKLDTSSTRAK
-246 LLYTPSKDLAVQLTY
+246 LLYTPFEDLSVQLTY
-261 STYSEEGNSGR
+261 STYNEEGNAGR
-272 KYFVAD
+272 KYFEAA
-278 EPFDYKPLYQRI
+278 EPTDYIPLFQRI
-290 VDTDSDTTQV
+290 LDTESDTTQV
-300 NVDYSINDDFSLD
+300 NVDYKINENFSLD
-313 VLVAYMDYQWS
+313 VLVAYMDYKWA
-324 FEAYEPIESAES
+324 FDAYEPQQIAES
-336 DVSMDERNITLDTK
+336 DVSMDESNVTLDTK
-350 LNFGLNNHFYS
+350 LNFGLNSDFYS
-361 GFIGLAYFDRDQ
+361 GFVGLAYFDRDQ
-373 EFESVGATNYYGDD
+373 DFESVGATYYFGDD

-393 VYGETSFNLSRELTL
+393 IYGESSFNLNSQLTL
-408 TAGLRIEREEQLR
+408 TAGLRIEREEQVR
-421 NFNMAFRGDQLV
+421 NFNMAFRGDMLV
-433 EQLDN
+433 EQLDD
-438 SHTVRL
+438 SHTLRL
-444 PKLAIQY
+444 PKLALQY
-451 DVSDE
+451 KITEE

-496 RSVIDNGDINISAN
+496 RSVLNNGDLNISAN

-517 GYQALSSERRI
+517 GYQALSAARRI
-528 TNLEDAH
+528 TNIEDAH
-535 SYGLEVD
+535 SYGLELE
-542 AYSMLGEQWQLHG
+542 AYSMLGDQWQLHG
-555 GLGLLKTN
+555 GLGLLKTK
-563 IDESSAFPDAVGSDL
+563 IDESSAFPEAVDNDL

-602 SANYVGEYYG
+602 SANYVDEFYG

-619 RIAGDYTIT
+619 RVAGDYTLT
-628 RLSMTYDTEQWL
+628 RLTITYDTEQWL
-640 ISAFINNALDEEAY
+640 MSAFINNAFDEQEY
-654 TSQEPESGR
+654 TAREPASGR
-663 YPQGYAAVVNPQT
+663 YPQGYVGVVNPQT
-676 VGASVTYRF
+676 LGASVTYRF

>member
-1 MATALKLNTITKVI
+1 MIT
-15 FASLLAAQGSAWAD
+15 ASLLVTNTAVLAD
-29 DEQSSRESMDTIVV
+29 DESNRKSMDTIVV

-53 ETMSSVAVVDKALLE
+53 ETMSSVAVVDTSLIE

-90 SVPDMRGVSGN
+90 AVPDMRGVSGN

-135 DTGLWDVEQIEV
+135 DTGLWDMEQIEV

-160 IAGAVYMT
+160 IAGAVYMK
-168 TKAPTQDFEGAVRV
+168 TKAPTQEFEGAVRV
-182 GYRNQDSYLDTAAVV
+182 GYRNQDNYFDTAAVI

-203 DVLAFRLSTQYVDG
+203 DVLTFRLSTQYIDG

-226 ETNPT
+226 DTNPT
-231 DRELNKLNTSSTRAK
+231 DQELNKLDTSSTRAK
-246 LLYTPSKDLAVQLTY
+246 LLYTPFEDLSLQLTY
-261 STYSEEGNSGR
+261 STYSEKGNAGR
-272 KYFVAD
+272 KYFEAA
-278 EPFDYKPLYQRI
+278 EPTDYIPLFQRI
-290 VDTDSDTTQV
+290 MDTESDTTQV
-300 NVDYSINDDFSLD
+300 NVDYKINENFSLD
-313 VLVAYMDYQWS
+313 VLVAYMDYTWA
-324 FEAYEPIESAES
+324 FDAYEPQQSAES
-336 DVSMDERNITLDTK
+336 DVSMDESNVTLDTK
-350 LNFGLNNHFYS
+350 LNFGLNSDFYS
-361 GFIGLAYFDRDQ
+361 GFVGLAYFDRDQ
-373 EFESVGATNYYGDD
+373 DFESVGATYYFGDD

-393 VYGETSFNLSRELTL
+393 IYGESSFNLNSQLTL
-408 TAGLRIEREEQLR
+408 TAGLRIEREEQVR
-421 NFNMAFRGDQLV
+421 NFNMAFRGDMLV
-433 EQLDN
+433 EQLDD
-438 SHTVRL
+438 SHTLRL
-444 PKLAIQY
+444 PKLALQY
-451 DVSDE
+451 KITEE

-496 RSVIDNGDINISAN
+496 RSVLNNGDLNISAN

-517 GYQALSSERRI
+517 GYQALSAARRI
-528 TNLEDAH
+528 TNIEDAH
-535 SYGLEVD
+535 SYGLELE
-542 AYSMLGEQWQLHG
+542 AYSMLGDQWQLHG
-555 GLGLLKTN
+555 GLGLLKTK
-563 IDESSAFPDAVGSDL
+563 IDESSAFPEAVDNDL

-595 DSLKVNL
+595 DNLKVNL
-602 SANYVGEYYG
+602 SANYVDEFYG

-619 RIAGDYTIT
+619 RVAGDYTLT
-628 RLSMTYDTEQWL
+628 RLTITYDTEQWL
-640 ISAFINNALDEEAY
+640 MSAFINNAFDEQEY
-654 TSQEPESGR
+654 TAREPASGR
-663 YPQGYAAVVNPQT
+663 YPQGYVGVVNPQT
-676 VGASVTYRF
+676 LGASVTYRF

>member
-1 MATALKLNTITKVI
+1 MIT
-15 FASLLAAQGSAWAD
+15 ASLLVTNTAVLAD
-29 DEQSSRESMDTIVV
+29 DESNRKSMDTIVV

-53 ETMSSVAVVDKALLE
+53 ETMSSVAVVDTSLIE

-90 SVPDMRGVSGN
+90 AVPDMRGVSGN

-135 DTGLWDVEQIEV
+135 DTGLWDMEQIEV

-160 IAGAVYMT
+160 IAGAVYMK
-168 TKAPTQDFEGAVRV
+168 TKAPTQEFEGAVRV
-182 GYRNQDSYLDTAAVV
+182 GYRNQDNYFDTAAVI

-203 DVLAFRLSTQYVDG
+203 DVLAFRLSTQYIDG

-226 ETNPT
+226 DTNPT
-231 DRELNKLNTSSTRAK
+231 DQELNKLDTSSTRAK
-246 LLYTPSKDLAVQLTY
+246 LLYTPFEDLSVQLTY
-261 STYSEEGNSGR
+261 STYNEEGNAGR
-272 KYFVAD
+272 KYFEAA
-278 EPFDYKPLYQRI
+278 EPTDYIPLFQRI
-290 VDTDSDTTQV
+290 LDTESDTTQV
-300 NVDYSINDDFSLD
+300 NVDYKINENFSLD
-313 VLVAYMDYQWS
+313 VLVAYMDYKWA
-324 FEAYEPIESAES
+324 FDAYEPQQSAES
-336 DVSMDERNITLDTK
+336 DVSMDESNVTLDTK
-350 LNFGLNNHFYS
+350 LNFGLNSDFYS
-361 GFIGLAYFDRDQ
+361 GFVGLAYFDRDQ
-373 EFESVGATNYYGDD
+373 DFESVGATYYFGDD

-393 VYGETSFNLSRELTL
+393 IYGESSFNLNSQLTL
-408 TAGLRIEREEQLR
+408 TAGLRIEREEQVR
-421 NFNMAFRGDQLV
+421 NFNMAFRGDMLV
-433 EQLDN
+433 EQLDD
-438 SHTVRL
+438 SHTLRL
-444 PKLAIQY
+444 PKLALQY
-451 DVSDE
+451 KITEE

-496 RSVIDNGDINISAN
+496 RSVLNNGDLNISAN

-517 GYQALSSERRI
+517 GYQALSAARRI
-528 TNLEDAH
+528 TNIEDAH
-535 SYGLEVD
+535 SYGLELE
-542 AYSMLGEQWQLHG
+542 AYSMLGDQWQLHG
-555 GLGLLKTN
+555 GLGLLKTK
-563 IDESSAFPDAVGSDL
+563 IDESSAFPEAVDNDL

-595 DSLKVNL
+595 DNLKVNL
-602 SANYVGEYYG
+602 SANYVDEFYG

-619 RIAGDYTIT
+619 RVAGDYTLT
-628 RLSMTYDTEQWL
+628 RLTITYDTEQWL
-640 ISAFINNALDEEAY
+640 MSAFINNAFDEQEY
-654 TSQEPESGR
+654 TAREPASGR
-663 YPQGYAAVVNPQT
+663 YPQGYVGVVNPQT
-676 VGASVTYRF
+676 LGASVTYRF

>member
-1 MATALKLNTITKVI
+1 MIT
-15 FASLLAAQGSAWAD
+15 ASLLVTNTAVLAD
-29 DEQSSRESMDTIVV
+29 DESNRKSMDTIVV

-53 ETMSSVAVVDKALLE
+53 ETMSSVAVVDTSLIE

-90 SVPDMRGVSGN
+90 AVPDMRGVSGN

-135 DTGLWDVEQIEV
+135 DTGLWDMEQIEV

-160 IAGAVYMT
+160 IAGAVYMK
-168 TKAPTQDFEGAVRV
+168 TKAPTQEFEGAVRV
-182 GYRNQDSYLDTAAVV
+182 GYRNQDNYFDTAAVI

-203 DVLAFRLSTQYVDG
+203 DVLAFRLSTQYIDG

-226 ETNPT
+226 DTNPT
-231 DRELNKLNTSSTRAK
+231 DQELNKLDTSSTRAK
-246 LLYTPSKDLAVQLTY
+246 LLYTPFEDLSVQLTY
-261 STYSEEGNSGR
+261 STYNEEGNAGR
-272 KYFVAD
+272 KYFEAA
-278 EPFDYKPLYQRI
+278 EPTDYIPLFQRI
-290 VDTDSDTTQV
+290 LDTESDTTQV
-300 NVDYSINDDFSLD
+300 NVDYKINENFSLD
-313 VLVAYMDYQWS
+313 VLVAYMDYTWA
-324 FEAYEPIESAES
+324 FDAYEPQQSAES
-336 DVSMDERNITLDTK
+336 DVSMDESNVTLDTK
-350 LNFGLNNHFYS
+350 LNFGLNSDFYS
-361 GFIGLAYFDRDQ
+361 GFVGLAYFDRDQ
-373 EFESVGATNYYGDD
+373 DFESVGATYYFGDD

-393 VYGETSFNLSRELTL
+393 IYGESSFNLNSQLTL
-408 TAGLRIEREEQLR
+408 TAGLRIEREEQVR
-421 NFNMAFRGDQLV
+421 NFNMAFRGDMLV
-433 EQLDN
+433 EQLDD
-438 SHTVRL
+438 SHTLRL
-444 PKLAIQY
+444 PKLALQY
-451 DVSDE
+451 KITEE

-496 RSVIDNGDINISAN
+496 RSVLNNGDLNISAN

-517 GYQALSSERRI
+517 GYQALSAARRI
-528 TNLEDAH
+528 TNIEDAH
-535 SYGLEVD
+535 SYGLELE
-542 AYSMLGEQWQLHG
+542 AYSMLGDQWQLHG
-555 GLGLLKTN
+555 GLGLLKTK
-563 IDESSAFPDAVGSDL
+563 IDESSAFPEAVDNDL

-602 SANYVGEYYG
+602 SANYVDEFYG

-619 RIAGDYTIT
+619 RVAGDYTLT
-628 RLSMTYDTEQWL
+628 RLTITYDTEQWL
-640 ISAFINNALDEEAY
+640 MSAFINNAFDEQEY
-654 TSQEPESGR
+654 TAREPASGR
-663 YPQGYAAVVNPQT
+663 YPQGYVGVVNPQT
-676 VGASVTYRF
+676 LGASVTYRF

>member
-1 MATALKLNTITKVI
+1 MATAFKLNSLSAVIT
-15 FASLLAAQGSAWAD
+15 ASLLVTNTAVLAD
-29 DEQSSRESMDTIVV
+29 DESNRKSMDTIVV

-53 ETMSSVAVVDKALLE
+53 ETMSSVAVVDTSLIE

-90 SVPDMRGVSGN
+90 AVPDMRGVSGN

-135 DTGLWDVEQIEV
+135 DTGLWDMEQIEV

-160 IAGAVYMT
+160 IAGAVYMK
-168 TKAPTQDFEGAVRV
+168 TKAPTQEFEGAVRV
-182 GYRNQDSYLDTAAVV
+182 GYRNQDNYFDTAAVI

-203 DVLAFRLSTQYVDG
+203 DVLAFRLSTQYIDG

-226 ETNPT
+226 DTNPT
-231 DRELNKLNTSSTRAK
+231 DQELNKLDTSSTRAK
-246 LLYTPSKDLAVQLTY
+246 LLYTPFEDLSLQLTY
-261 STYSEEGNSGR
+261 STYSEKGNAGR
-272 KYFVAD
+272 KYFEAA
-278 EPFDYKPLYQRI
+278 EPTDYIPLFQRI
-290 VDTDSDTTQV
+290 MDTESDTTQV
-300 NVDYSINDDFSLD
+300 NVDYKINENFSLD
-313 VLVAYMDYQWS
+313 VLVAYMDYTWA
-324 FEAYEPIESAES
+324 FDAYEPQQSAES
-336 DVSMDERNITLDTK
+336 DVSMDESNVTLDTK
-350 LNFGLNNHFYS
+350 LNFGLNSDFYS
-361 GFIGLAYFDRDQ
+361 GFVGLAYFDRDQ
-373 EFESVGATNYYGDD
+373 DFESVGATYYFGDD

-393 VYGETSFNLSRELTL
+393 IYGESSFNLNSQLTL
-408 TAGLRIEREEQLR
+408 TAGLRIEREEQVR
-421 NFNMAFRGDQLV
+421 NFNMAFRGDMLV
-433 EQLDN
+433 EQLDD
-438 SHTVRL
+438 SHTLRL
-444 PKLAIQY
+444 PKLALQY
-451 DVSDE
+451 KITEE

-496 RSVIDNGDINISAN
+496 RSVLNNGDLNISAN

-517 GYQALSSERRI
+517 GYQALSAARRI
-528 TNLEDAH
+528 TNIEDAH
-535 SYGLEVD
+535 SYGLELE
-542 AYSMLGEQWQLHG
+542 AYSMLGDQWQLHG
-555 GLGLLKTN
+555 GLGLLKTK
-563 IDESSAFPDAVGSDL
+563 IDESSAFPEAVDNDL

-595 DSLKVNL
+595 DNLKVNL
-602 SANYVGEYYG
+602 SANYVDEFYG

-619 RIAGDYTIT
+619 RVAGDYTLT
-628 RLSMTYDTEQWL
+628 RLTISYDSEQWL
-640 ISAFINNALDEEAY
+640 MSAFINNAFDEQEY
-654 TSQEPESGR
+654 TAREPASGR
-663 YPQGYAAVVNPQT
+663 YPQGYVGVVNPQT
-676 VGASVTYRF
+676 LGASVTYRF

>member
-1 MATALKLNTITKVI
+1 MATAFKLNSLSAVIT
-15 FASLLAAQGSAWAD
+15 ASLLVTNTAVLAD
-29 DEQSSRESMDTIVV
+29 DESNRKSMDTIVV

-53 ETMSSVAVVDKALLE
+53 ETMSSVAVVDTSLIE

-90 SVPDMRGVSGN
+90 AVPDMRGVSGN

-135 DTGLWDVEQIEV
+135 DTGLWDMEQIEV

-160 IAGAVYMT
+160 IAGAVYMK
-168 TKAPTQDFEGAVRV
+168 TKAPTQEFEGAVRV
-182 GYRNQDSYLDTAAVV
+182 GYRNQDNYFDTAAVI

-203 DVLAFRLSTQYVDG
+203 DVLAFRLSTQYIDG

-226 ETNPT
+226 DTNPT
-231 DRELNKLNTSSTRAK
+231 DQELNKLDTSSTRAK
-246 LLYTPSKDLAVQLTY
+246 LLYTPFEDLSVQLTY
-261 STYSEEGNSGR
+261 STYNEEGNAGR
-272 KYFVAD
+272 KYFEAA
-278 EPFDYKPLYQRI
+278 EPTDYIPLFQRI
-290 VDTDSDTTQV
+290 LDTESDTTQV
-300 NVDYSINDDFSLD
+300 NVDYKINENFSLD
-313 VLVAYMDYQWS
+313 VLVAYMDYKWA
-324 FEAYEPIESAES
+324 FDAYEPQQSAES
-336 DVSMDERNITLDTK
+336 DVSMDESNVTLDTK
-350 LNFGLNNHFYS
+350 LNFGLNSDFYS
-361 GFIGLAYFDRDQ
+361 GFVGLAYFDRDQ
-373 EFESVGATNYYGDD
+373 DFESVGATYYFGDD

-393 VYGETSFNLSRELTL
+393 IYGESSFNLNSQLTL
-408 TAGLRIEREEQLR
+408 TAGLRIEREEQVR
-421 NFNMAFRGDQLV
+421 NFNMAFRGDMLV
-433 EQLDN
+433 EQLDD
-438 SHTVRL
+438 SHTLRL
-444 PKLAIQY
+444 PKLALQY
-451 DVSDE
+451 KITEE

-496 RSVIDNGDINISAN
+496 RSVLNNGDLNISAN

-517 GYQALSSERRI
+517 GYQALSAARRI
-528 TNLEDAH
+528 TNIEDAH
-535 SYGLEVD
+535 SYGLELE
-542 AYSMLGEQWQLHG
+542 AYSMLGDQWQLHG
-555 GLGLLKTN
+555 SLGLLKTK
-563 IDESSAFPDAVGSDL
+563 IDESSAFPEAVDNDL

-602 SANYVGEYYG
+602 SANYVDEFYG

-619 RIAGDYTIT
+619 RVAGDYTLT
-628 RLSMTYDTEQWL
+628 RLTISYDTEQWL
-640 ISAFINNALDEEAY
+640 MSAFINNAFDEQEY
-654 TSQEPESGR
+654 TAKEPASGR
-663 YPQGYAAVVNPQT
+663 YPQGYVGVVNPQT
-676 VGASVTYRF
+676 LGASVTYRF

>member
-1 MATALKLNTITKVI
+1 MIT
-15 FASLLAAQGSAWAD
+15 ASLLVTNTAVLAD
-29 DEQSSRESMDTIVV
+29 DESNRKSMDTIVV

-53 ETMSSVAVVDKALLE
+53 ETMSSVAVVDTSLIE

-90 SVPDMRGVSGN
+90 AVPDMRGVSGN

-135 DTGLWDVEQIEV
+135 DTGLWDMEQIEV

-160 IAGAVYMT
+160 IAGAVYMK
-168 TKAPTQDFEGAVRV
+168 TKAPTQEFEGAVRV
-182 GYRNQDSYLDTAAVV
+182 GYRNQDNYFDTAAVI

-203 DVLAFRLSTQYVDG
+203 DVLAFRLSTQYIDG

-226 ETNPT
+226 DTNPT
-231 DRELNKLNTSSTRAK
+231 DQELNKLDTSSTRAK
-246 LLYTPSKDLAVQLTY
+246 LLYTPFEDLSVQLTY
-261 STYSEEGNSGR
+261 STYNEEGNAGR
-272 KYFVAD
+272 KYFEAA
-278 EPFDYKPLYQRI
+278 EPTDYIPLFQRI
-290 VDTDSDTTQV
+290 LDTESDTTQV
-300 NVDYSINDDFSLD
+300 NVDYKINENFSLD
-313 VLVAYMDYQWS
+313 VLVAYMDYKWA
-324 FEAYEPIESAES
+324 FDAYEPQQSAES
-336 DVSMDERNITLDTK
+336 DVSMDESNVTLDTK
-350 LNFGLNNHFYS
+350 LNFGLNSDFYS
-361 GFIGLAYFDRDQ
+361 GFVGLAYFDRDQ
-373 EFESVGATNYYGDD
+373 DFESVGATYYFGDD

-393 VYGETSFNLSRELTL
+393 IYGESSFNLNSQLTL
-408 TAGLRIEREEQLR
+408 TAGLRIECEEQVR
-421 NFNMAFRGDQLV
+421 NFNMAFRGDMLV
-433 EQLDN
+433 EQLDD
-438 SHTVRL
+438 SHTLRL
-444 PKLAIQY
+444 PKLALQSKITE
-451 DVSDE
+451 E

-496 RSVIDNGDINISAN
+496 RSVLNNGDLNISAN

-517 GYQALSSERRI
+517 GYQALSAARRI
-528 TNLEDAH
+528 TNIEDAH
-535 SYGLEVD
+535 SYGLELE
-542 AYSMLGEQWQLHG
+542 AYSMLGDQWQLHG
-555 GLGLLKTN
+555 GLGLLKTK
-563 IDESSAFPDAVGSDL
+563 IDESSAFPEAVDNDL

-595 DSLKVNL
+595 DNLKVNL
-602 SANYVGEYYG
+602 SANYVDEFYG

-619 RIAGDYTIT
+619 RVAGDYTLT
-628 RLSMTYDTEQWL
+628 RLTISYDSEQWL
-640 ISAFINNALDEEAY
+640 MSAFINNAFDEQEY
-654 TSQEPESGR
+654 TAREPASGR
-663 YPQGYAAVVNPQT
+663 YPQGYVGVVNPQT
-676 VGASVTYRF
+676 LGASVTYRF

>member
-1 MATALKLNTITKVI
+1 MIA
-15 FASLLAAQGSAWAD
+15 ASLLVTNTAVLAD
-29 DEQSSRESMDTIVV
+29 DESNRKSMDTIVV

-53 ETMSSVAVVDKALLE
+53 ETMSSVAVVDTSLIE

-90 SVPDMRGVSGN
+90 AVPDMRGVSGN

-135 DTGLWDVEQIEV
+135 DTGLWDMEQIEV

-160 IAGAVYMT
+160 IAGAVYMK
-168 TKAPTQDFEGAVRV
+168 TKAPTQEFEGAVRV
-182 GYRNQDSYLDTAAVV
+182 GYRNQDNYFDTAAVI

-203 DVLAFRLSTQYVDG
+203 DVLAFRLSTQYIDG

-226 ETNPT
+226 DTNPT
-231 DRELNKLNTSSTRAK
+231 DQELNKLDTSSTRAK
-246 LLYTPSKDLAVQLTY
+246 LLYTPFEDLSVQLTY
-261 STYSEEGNSGR
+261 STYNEEGNAGR
-272 KYFVAD
+272 KYFEAA
-278 EPFDYKPLYQRI
+278 EPTDYIPLFQRI
-290 VDTDSDTTQV
+290 LDTESDTTQL
-300 NVDYSINDDFSLD
+300 NVDYKINENFSLD
-313 VLVAYMDYQWS
+313 VLVAYMDYKWA
-324 FEAYEPIESAES
+324 FDAYEPQQSAES
-336 DVSMDERNITLDTK
+336 DVSMDESNVTLDTK
-350 LNFGLNNHFYS
+350 LNFGLNSDFYS
-361 GFIGLAYFDRDQ
+361 GFVGLAYFDRDQ
-373 EFESVGATNYYGDD
+373 DFESVGATYYFGDD

-393 VYGETSFNLSRELTL
+393 IYGESSFNLNSQLTL
-408 TAGLRIEREEQLR
+408 TAGLRIEREEQVR
-421 NFNMAFRGDQLV
+421 NFNMAFRGDMLV
-433 EQLDN
+433 EQLDD
-438 SHTVRL
+438 SHTLRL
-444 PKLAIQY
+444 PKLALQY
-451 DVSDE
+451 KITEE

-496 RSVIDNGDINISAN
+496 RSVLNNGDLNISAN

-517 GYQALSSERRI
+517 GYQALSAARRI
-528 TNLEDAH
+528 TNIEDAH
-535 SYGLEVD
+535 SYGLELE
-542 AYSMLGEQWQLHG
+542 AYSMLGDQWQLHG
-555 GLGLLKTN
+555 GLGLLKTK
-563 IDESSAFPDAVGSDL
+563 IDESSAFPEAVDNDL

-602 SANYVGEYYG
+602 SANYVDEFYG

-619 RIAGDYTIT
+619 RVAGDYTLT
-628 RLSMTYDTEQWL
+628 RLTITYDTEQWL
-640 ISAFINNALDEEAY
+640 ISAFINNAFDEQEY
-654 TSQEPESGR
+654 TAREPASGR
-663 YPQGYAAVVNPQT
+663 YPQGYVGVVNPQT
-676 VGASVTYRF
+676 LGASVTYRF

>member
-1 MATALKLNTITKVI
+1 VIT
-15 FASLLAAQGSAWAD
+15 ASLLVTNTAVLAD
-29 DEQSSRESMDTIVV
+29 DESNRKSMDTIVV

-53 ETMSSVAVVDKALLE
+53 ETMSSVAVVDTSLIE

-90 SVPDMRGVSGN
+90 AVPDMRGVSGN

-135 DTGLWDVEQIEV
+135 DTGLWDMEQIEV

-160 IAGAVYMT
+160 IAGAVYMK
-168 TKAPTQDFEGAVRV
+168 TKAPTQEFEGAVRV
-182 GYRNQDSYLDTAAVV
+182 GYRNQDNYFDTAAVI

-203 DVLAFRLSTQYVDG
+203 DVLAFRLSTQYIDG

-226 ETNPT
+226 DTNPT
-231 DRELNKLNTSSTRAK
+231 DQELNKLDTSSTRAK
-246 LLYTPSKDLAVQLTY
+246 LLYTPFEDLSVQLTY
-261 STYSEEGNSGR
+261 STYNEEGNAGR
-272 KYFVAD
+272 KYFEAA
-278 EPFDYKPLYQRI
+278 EPTDYIPLFQRI
-290 VDTDSDTTQV
+290 LDTESDTTQV
-300 NVDYSINDDFSLD
+300 NVDYKINENFSLD
-313 VLVAYMDYQWS
+313 VLVAYMDYKWA
-324 FEAYEPIESAES
+324 FDAYEPQQSAES
-336 DVSMDERNITLDTK
+336 DVSMDESNVTLDTK
-350 LNFGLNNHFYS
+350 LNFGLNSDFYS
-361 GFIGLAYFDRDQ
+361 GFVGLAYFDRDQ
-373 EFESVGATNYYGDD
+373 DFESVGATYYFGDD

-393 VYGETSFNLSRELTL
+393 IYGESSFNLNSQLTL
-408 TAGLRIEREEQLR
+408 TAGLRIECEEQVR
-421 NFNMAFRGDQLV
+421 NFNMAFRGDMLV
-433 EQLDN
+433 EQLDD
-438 SHTVRL
+438 SHTLRL
-444 PKLAIQY
+444 PKLALQY
-451 DVSDE
+451 KITEE

-496 RSVIDNGDINISAN
+496 RSVLNNGDLNISAN

-517 GYQALSSERRI
+517 GYQALSAARRI
-528 TNLEDAH
+528 TNIEDAH
-535 SYGLEVD
+535 SYGLELE
-542 AYSMLGEQWQLHG
+542 AYSMLGDQWQLHG
-555 GLGLLKTN
+555 GLGLLKTK
-563 IDESSAFPDAVGSDL
+563 IDESSAFPEAVDNDL

-595 DSLKVNL
+595 DNLKVNL
-602 SANYVGEYYG
+602 SANYVDEFYG

-619 RIAGDYTIT
+619 RVAGDYTLT
-628 RLSMTYDTEQWL
+628 RLTISYDSEQWL
-640 ISAFINNALDEEAY
+640 MSAFINNAFDEQEY
-654 TSQEPESGR
+654 TAREPASGR
-663 YPQGYAAVVNPQT
+663 YPQGYVGVVNPQT
-676 VGASVTYRF
+676 LGASVTYRF

>member
-1 MATALKLNTITKVI
+1 MIT
-15 FASLLAAQGSAWAD
+15 ASLLVTNTAVLAD
-29 DEQSSRESMDTIVV
+29 DESNRKSMDTIVV

-53 ETMSSVAVVDKALLE
+53 ETMSSVAVVDTSLIE

-90 SVPDMRGVSGN
+90 AVPDMRGVSGN

-135 DTGLWDVEQIEV
+135 DTGLWDMEQIEV

-160 IAGAVYMT
+160 IAGAVYMK
-168 TKAPTQDFEGAVRV
+168 TKAPTQEFEGAVRV
-182 GYRNQDSYLDTAAVV
+182 GYRNQDNYFDTAAVI

-203 DVLAFRLSTQYVDG
+203 DVLAFRLSTQYIDG

-226 ETNPT
+226 DTNPT
-231 DRELNKLNTSSTRAK
+231 DQELNKLDTSSTRAK
-246 LLYTPSKDLAVQLTY
+246 LLYTPFEDLSVQLTY
-261 STYSEEGNSGR
+261 STYNEEGNAGR
-272 KYFVAD
+272 KYFEAA
-278 EPFDYKPLYQRI
+278 EPTDYIPLFQRI
-290 VDTDSDTTQV
+290 LDTESDTTQV
-300 NVDYSINDDFSLD
+300 NVDYKINENFSLD
-313 VLVAYMDYQWS
+313 VLVAYMDYKWA
-324 FEAYEPIESAES
+324 FDAYEPQQSAES
-336 DVSMDERNITLDTK
+336 DVSMDESNVTLDTK
-350 LNFGLNNHFYS
+350 LNFGLNSDFYS
-361 GFIGLAYFDRDQ
+361 GFVGLAYFDRDQ
-373 EFESVGATNYYGDD
+373 DFESVGATYYFGDD

-393 VYGETSFNLSRELTL
+393 IYGESSFNLNSQLTL
-408 TAGLRIEREEQLR
+408 TAGLRIEREEQVR
-421 NFNMAFRGDQLV
+421 NFNMAFRGDMLV
-433 EQLDN
+433 EQLDD
-438 SHTVRL
+438 SHILRL
-444 PKLAIQY
+444 PKLALQY
-451 DVSDE
+451 KITEE

-496 RSVIDNGDINISAN
+496 RSVLNNGDLNISAN

-517 GYQALSSERRI
+517 GYQALSAARRI
-528 TNLEDAH
+528 TNIEDAH
-535 SYGLEVD
+535 SYGLELE
-542 AYSMLGEQWQLHG
+542 AYSMLGDQWQLHG
-555 GLGLLKTN
+555 GLGLLKTK
-563 IDESSAFPDAVGSDL
+563 IDESSAFPEAVDNDL

-602 SANYVGEYYG
+602 SANYVDEFYG

-619 RIAGDYTIT
+619 RVAGDYTLT
-628 RLSMTYDTEQWL
+628 RLTITYDTEQWL
-640 ISAFINNALDEEAY
+640 MSAFINNAFDEQEY
-654 TSQEPESGR
+654 TAREPASGR
-663 YPQGYAAVVNPQT
+663 YPQGYVGVVNPQT
-676 VGASVTYRF
+676 LGASVTYRF